1 MEGVAG
7 YVVFAAAGC
16 VRQGVVGVVDL
27 LEFLGAGWAF
37 GGVGGNA
44 VGVVAEGLS
53 GGVRSLE
60 NVEKGGEG
68 WTWMYFL

>member
-44 VGVVAEGLS
+44 VGVVAEGL
-53 GGVRSLE
+53 
-60 NVEKGGEG
+60 
-68 WTWMYFL
+68 FLVSIADLLLGCF